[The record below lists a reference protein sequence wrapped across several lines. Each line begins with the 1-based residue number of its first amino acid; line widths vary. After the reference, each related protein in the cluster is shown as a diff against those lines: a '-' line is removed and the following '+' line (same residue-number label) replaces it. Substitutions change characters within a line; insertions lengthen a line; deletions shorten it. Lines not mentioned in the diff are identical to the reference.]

1 MYYLI
6 LSYKAESTSAPKPTL
21 VGTFAS
27 EQEALDF
34 VYSSGQFDDSV
45 EFHQIDGGIDSYAT
59 INEHLTLS
67 IVDMSE

>member
-6 LSYKAESTSAPKPTL
+6 LSHRADAMSAPVPTL

-27 EQEALDF
+27 QEEALDF

-45 EFHQIDGGIDSYAT
+45 EFHMVSGSPDAYAELAA
-59 INEHLTLS
+59 NLTLS
-67 IVDMSE
+67 IVFAG